1 MIVTRAVTL
10 SKQVMG
16 VVVQS
21 LNYCPVTFLGS
32 VTFFVTPIQRL
43 QNKCSVGPVLGAV
56 GDAHL
61 HPALGVGNAT
71 NSAADV

>member
-32 VTFFVTPIQRL
+32 VTFSVTPIQRL
-43 QNKCSVGPVLGAV
+43 QNKCSVGPGEGAQKGWAV
-56 GDAHL
+56 DIL
-61 HPALGVGNAT
+61 LYVT
-71 NSAADV
+71 SSAAGA